1 MNKTIYLLI
10 AIFIATLSSCKGA
23 NNPDGIK
30 QTKADIEH
38 IYTITSSAPVKLT
51 LIVSSTDDVYIN
63 GVNEKSLLVKKE
75 IVHQGTKTYVTKSRS
90 LEHCSS
96 ILIVPI
102 ESKQDESKGIVL
114 NCKWTE
120 KYNGKTTK
128 TDSYDG
134 TINDTFNFDWKI
146 RVTFANGTVS
156 SI

>member
-51 LIVSSTDDVYIN
+51 LIVSSTDDIYIN

-90 LEHCSS
+90 LEHCSN
-96 ILIVPI
+96 IIVFPI
-102 ESKQDESKGIVL
+102 EIEDESKGIVL

-120 KYNGKTTK
+120 KINGKNTK

-134 TINDTFNFDWKI
+134 SINNTLNFDWKM
-146 RVTFANGTVS
+146 RVTFANGTAS